1 MNRVTPFAPKTAI
14 LLFARTSQAE
24 MQHKWLPKG
33 DLVYKQF
40 NGHSLKLIKHSGL
53 PYFHFSE
60 KEQCGNN
67 FGEKF
72 TNAIQR
78 IFDLGFDR
86 IISIGNDTPHLTKLE
101 IRKAI
106 ESIEVGNQ
114 VLGPSRDGGIYL
126 LGLLKSEFDKEHFL
140 TFSWGRSCLYQE
152 LKKYFE
158 ISGEKTLILPAFVD
172 VDTIYDVS
180 ILLRFTSF
188 IPFGIIK
195 LFQALISREKILRFE
210 LALGEITPFYT
221 PNSNKGSPLY
231 SPVLA

>member
-1 MNRVTPFAPKTAI
+1 MTPSAPKTAI

-33 DLVYKQF
+33 ELLYKQF
-40 NGHSLKLIKHSGL
+40 NGHSLKLIQHSGL

-60 KEQCGNN
+60 KDQYGKN

-78 IFDLGFDR
+78 IFDSGYDR

-106 ESIEVGNQ
+106 ESIEAGNQ

-126 LGLLKSEFDKEHFL
+126 LGLLKSEFDNERFL
-140 TFSWGRSCLYQE
+140 SFSWGRSRLYKE
-152 LKKYFE
+152 LKEYFE
-158 ISGEKTLILPAFVD
+158 ISEKIPLILPVYLD
-172 VDTIYDVS
+172 VDNISDIQL
-180 ILLRFTSF
+180 ILDFTSF
-188 IPFGIIK
+188 IPFGIYKI
-195 LFQALISREKILRFE
+195 LQALISRVKIPRFE
-210 LALGEITPFYT
+210 LVLGRITPFYT
-221 PNSNKGSPLY
+221 PNSNKGSPLF